1 MSLYQNKYR
10 TETIRLNYWDY
21 SKEWWYFVT
30 INTKNHKCYFGDVIN
45 GQVILNK
52 IGEVVKEEWLK
63 AEKLRKNV
71 KIDYYVIMPN
81 HLHGIIVLD
90 DETKEISTKNFD
102 FNEMNKRKFFKPIK
116 NSLSVIINQ
125 FKGSVKRWCNRNGY
139 SNFEWQPR
147 FFDRIIRNEKEL
159 FLIRQ
164 YIEQNPLK
172 WEIEKNQPENLDFDL
187 LNT

>member
-116 NSLSVIINQ
+116 KFTLSYN
-125 FKGSVKRWCNRNGY
+125 
-139 SNFEWQPR
+139 
-147 FFDRIIRNEKEL
+147 
-159 FLIRQ
+159 
-164 YIEQNPLK
+164 
-172 WEIEKNQPENLDFDL
+172 
-187 LNT
+187 